1 MKKGLFT
8 AAVIAAMM
16 MTQPVMAQEVV
27 EQTGEVVQQTEE
39 DVSEPDMAADYQ
51 METDLAAEINVFSAD
66 NNETPIVS
74 ADPTGQEGDKDAE
87 EGDKEPEIKT
97 GWQTEEGKT
106 YYYDEKGNKSVGEK
120 KIDGK
125 WYYFAEDG
133 VMQIGFVQL
142 TSKRVCYGEDGAM
155 LYGKQSVDGNGY
167 YFNTKTG
174 AVTTGEKKIDGK
186 WYYFGED
193 AVMQT
198 GVQTV
203 PTKNG
208 GKKKVCYGEDGAML
222 YGKQKC
228 GDNWYYLQ
236 AKTGAMMYGEQKIDG
251 KWYYFDRQTGIMA
264 VGIQSITMNNGSKK
278 TVCYGADGA
287 MCYGEQKIDG
297 KWYLFDY
304 KTGVMQTGMVKLSK
318 KTVYYGAD
326 GAMRYGEQKINGKWY
341 YFHMRTGAMQTG
353 LQTVP
358 LKNGGTKTVY
368 YGTDG
373 TMRYGE
379 QKIKGKWYYFQ
390 QGTGAMQIGF
400 AKVSGKT
407 VYYGEDGAMRYE
419 HQLIDGD
426 YYFHP
431 KTGAMQMG
439 LLDFGGDRWGF
450 YGTDGKQI
458 PMIDA
463 KTAIDAAH
471 EFFKETISDENL
483 EIIKGHYVQYLAAEP
498 EMVDGHSN
506 PQYYIYA
513 IVTEDDA
520 DFDENT
526 DEDDV
531 IYGDVIRVD
540 AVTKECV
547 YDTDVSGID

>member
-297 KWYLFDY
+297 KWY
-304 KTGVMQTGMVKLSK
+304 
-318 KTVYYGAD
+318 
-326 GAMRYGEQKINGKWY
+326 
-341 YFHMRTGAMQTG
+341 
-353 LQTVP
+353 
-358 LKNGGTKTVY
+358 
-368 YGTDG
+368 
-373 TMRYGE
+373 
-379 QKIKGKWYYFQ
+379 YFQ

-426 YYFHP
+426 YYYFHP
-431 KTGAMQMG
+431 KTGAMQTG

>member
-353 LQTVP
+353 L
-358 LKNGGTKTVY
+358 
-368 YGTDG
+368 
-373 TMRYGE
+373 
-379 QKIKGKWYYFQ
+379 
-390 QGTGAMQIGF
+390 
-400 AKVSGKT
+400 
-407 VYYGEDGAMRYE
+407 
-419 HQLIDGD
+419 
-426 YYFHP
+426 
-431 KTGAMQMG
+431 
-439 LLDFGGDRWGF
+439 LDFGGDRWGF

>member
-39 DVSEPDMAADYQ
+39 DVSESDMAADYQ

-125 WYYFAEDG
+125 WY
-133 VMQIGFVQL
+133 
-142 TSKRVCYGEDGAM
+142 
-155 LYGKQSVDGNGY
+155 
-167 YFNTKTG
+167 
-174 AVTTGEKKIDGK
+174 
-186 WYYFGED
+186 
-193 AVMQT
+193 
-198 GVQTV
+198 
-203 PTKNG
+203 
-208 GKKKVCYGEDGAML
+208 
-222 YGKQKC
+222 
-228 GDNWYYLQ
+228 
-236 AKTGAMMYGEQKIDG
+236 
-251 KWYYFDRQTGIMA
+251 
-264 VGIQSITMNNGSKK
+264 
-278 TVCYGADGA
+278 
-287 MCYGEQKIDG
+287 
-297 KWYLFDY
+297 LFDY
-304 KTGVMQTGMVKLSK
+304 KTGVMRTGMVKLSK

-426 YYFHP
+426 YYYFHP
-431 KTGAMQMG
+431 KTGAMQTG

-450 YGTDGKQI
+450 YGADGKQI

-471 EFFKETISDENL
+471 EFFKETISDEDL

>member
-264 VGIQSITMNNGSKK
+264 VGIQTITMNNGSKK

-353 LQTVP
+353 L
-358 LKNGGTKTVY
+358 
-368 YGTDG
+368 
-373 TMRYGE
+373 
-379 QKIKGKWYYFQ
+379 
-390 QGTGAMQIGF
+390 
-400 AKVSGKT
+400 
-407 VYYGEDGAMRYE
+407 
-419 HQLIDGD
+419 
-426 YYFHP
+426 
-431 KTGAMQMG
+431 
-439 LLDFGGDRWGF
+439 LDFGGDRWGF
-450 YGTDGKQI
+450 YGADGKQI

-471 EFFKETISDENL
+471 EFLKETINDEDL

-498 EMVDGHSN
+498 EMVEGHSN
-506 PQYYIYA
+506 PQYYIYV
-513 IVTEDDA
+513 IVTEDDS

-531 IYGDVIRVD
+531 IYGNVIRVD

>member
-27 EQTGEVVQQTEE
+27 EQTGEIVQQTEE
-39 DVSEPDMAADYQ
+39 DVSESDMAADYQ

-236 AKTGAMMYGEQKIDG
+236 AKTGAVMYGEQKIDG

-264 VGIQSITMNNGSKK
+264 VGIQTITMNSGSKK

-304 KTGVMQTGMVKLSK
+304 KTG
-318 KTVYYGAD
+318 
-326 GAMRYGEQKINGKWY
+326 
-341 YFHMRTGAMQTG
+341 AMQT
-353 LQTVP
+353 
-358 LKNGGTKTVY
+358 
-368 YGTDG
+368 
-373 TMRYGE
+373 
-379 QKIKGKWYYFQ
+379 
-390 QGTGAMQIGF
+390 
-400 AKVSGKT
+400 
-407 VYYGEDGAMRYE
+407 
-419 HQLIDGD
+419 
-426 YYFHP
+426 
-431 KTGAMQMG
+431 G

-450 YGTDGKQI
+450 YGADGKQI

-471 EFFKETISDENL
+471 EFLKETISDEDL
-483 EIIKGHYVQYLAAEP
+483 EIIKGHYVQYLSAEP

>member
-125 WYYFAEDG
+125 WYYFGEDG

-155 LYGKQSVDGNGY
+155 LYGKQSVGGNGY

-193 AVMQT
+193 GVMQT

-208 GKKKVCYGEDGAML
+208 GKKKYAMV
-222 YGKQKC
+222 
-228 GDNWYYLQ
+228 
-236 AKTGAMMYGEQKIDG
+236 KTVLCCMVSRSAAI
-251 KWYYFDRQTGIMA
+251 TGIICRQRQ
-264 VGIQSITMNNGSKK
+264 V
-278 TVCYGADGA
+278 
-287 MCYGEQKIDG
+287 
-297 KWYLFDY
+297 L
-304 KTGVMQTGMVKLSK
+304 
-318 KTVYYGAD
+318 
-326 GAMRYGEQKINGKWY
+326 
-341 YFHMRTGAMQTG
+341 
-353 LQTVP
+353 
-358 LKNGGTKTVY
+358 
-368 YGTDG
+368 
-373 TMRYGE
+373 
-379 QKIKGKWYYFQ
+379 
-390 QGTGAMQIGF
+390 
-400 AKVSGKT
+400 
-407 VYYGEDGAMRYE
+407 
-419 HQLIDGD
+419 
-426 YYFHP
+426 
-431 KTGAMQMG
+431 
-439 LLDFGGDRWGF
+439 
-450 YGTDGKQI
+450 
-458 PMIDA
+458 
-463 KTAIDAAH
+463 
-471 EFFKETISDENL
+471 
-483 EIIKGHYVQYLAAEP
+483 
-498 EMVDGHSN
+498 
-506 PQYYIYA
+506 
-513 IVTEDDA
+513 
-520 DFDENT
+520 
-526 DEDDV
+526 
-531 IYGDVIRVD
+531 
-540 AVTKECV
+540 
-547 YDTDVSGID
+547 

>member
-1 MKKGLFT
+1 
-8 AAVIAAMM
+8 
-16 MTQPVMAQEVV
+16 
-27 EQTGEVVQQTEE
+27 
-39 DVSEPDMAADYQ
+39 
-51 METDLAAEINVFSAD
+51 
-66 NNETPIVS
+66 
-74 ADPTGQEGDKDAE
+74 
-87 EGDKEPEIKT
+87 
-97 GWQTEEGKT
+97 
-106 YYYDEKGNKSVGEK
+106 
-120 KIDGK
+120 
-125 WYYFAEDG
+125 
-133 VMQIGFVQL
+133 
-142 TSKRVCYGEDGAM
+142 
-155 LYGKQSVDGNGY
+155 
-167 YFNTKTG
+167 
-174 AVTTGEKKIDGK
+174 
-186 WYYFGED
+186 
-193 AVMQT
+193 
-198 GVQTV
+198 
-203 PTKNG
+203 
-208 GKKKVCYGEDGAML
+208 
-222 YGKQKC
+222 
-228 GDNWYYLQ
+228 
-236 AKTGAMMYGEQKIDG
+236 MYGEQKIDG

-264 VGIQSITMNNGSKK
+264 VGIQTITMNNGLKK

-304 KTGVMQTGMVKLSK
+304 KTGVMRTGMVKLSK

-426 YYFHP
+426 YYYFHP
-431 KTGAMQMG
+431 KTGAMQTG

-450 YGTDGKQI
+450 YGADGKQI

-471 EFFKETISDENL
+471 EFFKETISDEDL

>member
-39 DVSEPDMAADYQ
+39 DVSESDMAADYQ

-174 AVTTGEKKIDGK
+174 AVTNGEKKIDGK

-193 AVMQT
+193 GVMQT

-236 AKTGAMMYGEQKIDG
+236 AKTGAVMYGEQKID
-251 KWYYFDRQTGIMA
+251 
-264 VGIQSITMNNGSKK
+264 
-278 TVCYGADGA
+278 
-287 MCYGEQKIDG
+287 
-297 KWYLFDY
+297 
-304 KTGVMQTGMVKLSK
+304 
-318 KTVYYGAD
+318 
-326 GAMRYGEQKINGKWY
+326 GKWY

-426 YYFHP
+426 YYYFHP
-431 KTGAMQMG
+431 KTGAMQTG

-450 YGTDGKQI
+450 YGADGKQI

-471 EFFKETISDENL
+471 EFLKETISDEDL
-483 EIIKGHYVQYLAAEP
+483 EIIKGHYVQYLSAEP

>member
-1 MKKGLFT
+1 
-8 AAVIAAMM
+8 
-16 MTQPVMAQEVV
+16 
-27 EQTGEVVQQTEE
+27 
-39 DVSEPDMAADYQ
+39 
-51 METDLAAEINVFSAD
+51 
-66 NNETPIVS
+66 
-74 ADPTGQEGDKDAE
+74 
-87 EGDKEPEIKT
+87 
-97 GWQTEEGKT
+97 
-106 YYYDEKGNKSVGEK
+106 
-120 KIDGK
+120 
-125 WYYFAEDG
+125 
-133 VMQIGFVQL
+133 
-142 TSKRVCYGEDGAM
+142 
-155 LYGKQSVDGNGY
+155 
-167 YFNTKTG
+167 
-174 AVTTGEKKIDGK
+174 
-186 WYYFGED
+186 
-193 AVMQT
+193 
-198 GVQTV
+198 
-203 PTKNG
+203 
-208 GKKKVCYGEDGAML
+208 
-222 YGKQKC
+222 
-228 GDNWYYLQ
+228 
-236 AKTGAMMYGEQKIDG
+236 
-251 KWYYFDRQTGIMA
+251 
-264 VGIQSITMNNGSKK
+264 
-278 TVCYGADGA
+278 
-287 MCYGEQKIDG
+287 
-297 KWYLFDY
+297 
-304 KTGVMQTGMVKLSK
+304 
-318 KTVYYGAD
+318 
-326 GAMRYGEQKINGKWY
+326 
-341 YFHMRTGAMQTG
+341 MQTG

-426 YYFHP
+426 YYYFHP
-431 KTGAMQMG
+431 KTGAMQTG

-450 YGTDGKQI
+450 YGADGKQI

-471 EFFKETISDENL
+471 EFLKETINDEDL

-498 EMVDGHSN
+498 EMVEGHSN
-506 PQYYIYA
+506 PQYYIYV
-513 IVTEDDA
+513 IVTEDDS

>member
-39 DVSEPDMAADYQ
+39 DVSESDMAADYQ

-193 AVMQT
+193 GVMQT

-236 AKTGAMMYGEQKIDG
+236 AKTGAVMYGEQKIDG

-264 VGIQSITMNNGSKK
+264 VGIQTITMNNGLKK
-278 TVCYGADGA
+278 TVC
-287 MCYGEQKIDG
+287 
-297 KWYLFDY
+297 
-304 KTGVMQTGMVKLSK
+304 
-318 KTVYYGAD
+318 YGAD

-353 LQTVP
+353 L
-358 LKNGGTKTVY
+358 
-368 YGTDG
+368 
-373 TMRYGE
+373 
-379 QKIKGKWYYFQ
+379 
-390 QGTGAMQIGF
+390 
-400 AKVSGKT
+400 
-407 VYYGEDGAMRYE
+407 
-419 HQLIDGD
+419 
-426 YYFHP
+426 
-431 KTGAMQMG
+431 
-439 LLDFGGDRWGF
+439 LDFGGDRWGF
-450 YGTDGKQI
+450 YGADGKQI

-471 EFFKETISDENL
+471 EFFKETISDEDL